1 MDGPPAPG
9 FSVFGEPLAHD
20 ARYHEQDDEIGGDR
34 TEPDVEGPVRR
45 EKGDDR
51 VDDVRP
57 LGQDLGDDVND
68 QERQRAEGEGTVHG
82 LRHHPVS
89 GCHDDAVRGHQA
101 QQHRTC
107 QADEREH
114 PGVVQHEPLR
124 SCVNVTAGLGQ
135 DQHGYQDDDGGDQ
148 GGHDLPHVVAS
159 RSLCPRMHT
168 LTTA

>member
-1 MDGPPAPG
+1 
-9 FSVFGEPLAHD
+9 VFGEPLAHD

-89 GCHDDAVRGHQA
+89 GRHDDAVRGQQA

-114 PGVVQHEPLR
+114 PGVVQHEALR
-124 SCVNVTAGLGQ
+124 SCVNLPAGLGRTSTATRTTIS
-135 DQHGYQDDDGGDQ
+135 GDQ
-148 GGHDLPHVVAS
+148 GGRDLP
-159 RSLCPRMHT
+159 RMWSPAAPCAPECT
-168 LTTA
+168 P